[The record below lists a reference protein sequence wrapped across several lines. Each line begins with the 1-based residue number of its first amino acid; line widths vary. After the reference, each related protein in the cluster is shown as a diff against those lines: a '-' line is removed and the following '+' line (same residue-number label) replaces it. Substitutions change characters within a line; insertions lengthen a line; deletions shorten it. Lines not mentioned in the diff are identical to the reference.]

1 MLQDRGLVPA
11 DELTRRLGVDAR
23 AVRPYVAALR
33 GMDTPVESVGERH
46 GGYRLARG
54 VRLPPLMLADDEAV
68 AVALA
73 LASGKHEQVA
83 APGPDRPGAGQ
94 AQPRPARTAAPPRHH
109 AHRGHLRDGRH
120 VAALAPH
127 PAAATSQAAAVCP
140 TGYLCLQPSAS
151 SARPVLVKEG
161 DSRTFSGGLKVT
173 QVSNQ
178 TRVAYCV
185 TSTPYNYALSSRQS
199 ATRAHTVLSVRPAGV
214 CPA

>member
-1 MLQDRGLVPA
+1 MLEILQDRGLVPA

-23 AVRPYVAALR
+23 AVRRYVAALR
-33 GMDTPVESVGERH
+33 GMDTPVESVRERH

-68 AVALA
+68 
-73 LASGKHEQVA
+73 
-83 APGPDRPGAGQ
+83 
-94 AQPRPARTAAPPRHH
+94 
-109 AHRGHLRDGRH
+109 
-120 VAALAPH
+120 ALAPH